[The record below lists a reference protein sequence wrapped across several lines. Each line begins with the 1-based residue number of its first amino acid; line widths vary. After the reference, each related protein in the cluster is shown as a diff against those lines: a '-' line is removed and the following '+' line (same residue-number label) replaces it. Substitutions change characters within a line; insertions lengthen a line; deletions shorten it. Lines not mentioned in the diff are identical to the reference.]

1 MLLALRSTLFMK
13 PQSIKQILQN
23 ILSQAGMDEKI
34 EECKAL
40 LLWDDVASSLAARTE
55 PVGISQGRMAVNVTD
70 SVVMHQ
76 LMFYK
81 KKYIDKINMM
91 LGKCTVKDIVFRVGK
106 VEKRRGMRD
115 EGRGVRDEY
124 IRRLRSVQLDQDEL
138 TKIDEIVAKVED
150 EEIRNSLRELFVSQ
164 SKLSKYRSMG

>member
-1 MLLALRSTLFMK
+1 
-13 PQSIKQILQN
+13 
-23 ILSQAGMDEKI
+23 MDEKI

-55 PVGISQGRMAVNVTD
+55 PVGIRQGRMAVNVTD

-91 LGKCTVKDIVFRVGK
+91 LGKCAVKDIIFRVGK
-106 VEKRRGMRD
+106 VEKGRGKRGEGRGMRD
-115 EGRGVRDEY
+115 EY
-124 IRRLRSVQLDQDEL
+124 IERLRSVHLDQDEL
-138 TKIDEIVAKVED
+138 AKIDEIVAKVED

-164 SKLSKYRSMG
+164 SKLSKYRSGQ